1 MFIST
6 TPTPESA
13 AAFAAYAESQ
23 RDHWGFVPDYTGCF
37 AARPEVATAWIALA
51 SADVV
56 TAHMAADRAVRTLQT
71 VAQRIEEYADAA

>member
-1 MFIST
+1 M
-6 TPTPESA
+6 TPTTSIRRRLSLIHISLV
-13 AAFAAYAESQ
+13 AE
-23 RDHWGFVPDYTGCF
+23 
-37 AARPEVATAWIALA
+37 A

>member
-1 MFIST
+1 MPPVEPPPDEE
-6 TPTPESA
+6 PTPVDWA
-13 AAFAAYAESQ
+13 ALAALVAE
-23 RDHWGFVPDYTGCF
+23 
-37 AARPEVATAWIALA
+37 A